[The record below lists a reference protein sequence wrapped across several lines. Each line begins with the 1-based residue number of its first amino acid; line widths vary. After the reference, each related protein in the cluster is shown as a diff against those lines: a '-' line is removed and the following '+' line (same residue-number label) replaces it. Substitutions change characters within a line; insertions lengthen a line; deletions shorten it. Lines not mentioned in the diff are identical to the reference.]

1 MLIIDKIKEI
11 TIQVKSFILFIR
23 NILTPVDYNIKPVST
38 RCNSY
43 YAKSE
48 QLISLEDLCLTLKY
62 DCAEILSNAIRA
74 NAITL
79 LYHHK
84 MAETSNGKRMVIYV
98 FPNFIEYSGEV
109 ILCRHRLYFD
119 KQEVALYLKLLP
131 LSKEYINMFEVP
143 PERTATKDNV
153 QIIMKKVIRWINVP
167 RTLVKPTFSFGDIM
181 LLITTLFI
189 AIPMTFLWRLYAICT
204 TFDSPYHCSRIEG
217 YSSHLPINYT
227 VEEAQKLYEE
237 KFKTIDYKKYNLK
250 EKQFKE
256 LIAFYFDI
264 FNLSNYEIGKIL
276 FSTPSKELP
285 HETIEKY
292 GYRGVVNGR
301 ALYED
306 NKAILNIL
314 KIY

>member
-11 TIQVKSFILFIR
+11 AIQIKSFVLFIR
-23 NILTPVDYNIKPVST
+23 DILTPVDYNIRPVST

-43 YAKSE
+43 YAKPE

-84 MAETSNGKRMVIYV
+84 MVETSNGIRMVIYV
-98 FPNFIEYSGEV
+98 FPNYLEYSGEV

-181 LLITTLFI
+181 LLITTLFL

-204 TFDSPYHCSRIEG
+204 TFDSPYHCLDIEG
-217 YSSHLPINYT
+217 YSSYLPLTYT
-227 VEEAQKLYEE
+227 FEEALTLYEE
-237 KFKTIDYKKYNLK
+237 KFKKINYKKYNLK

-256 LIAFYFDI
+256 LVAFYFDI
-264 FNLSNYEIGKIL
+264 FNLTNHDIGRIL
-276 FSTPSKELP
+276 YSTPSKNLP
-285 HETIEKY
+285 RETLETY
-292 GYRGVVNGR
+292 GYRDVKNGR
-301 ALYED
+301 ALYEE
-306 NKAILNIL
+306 NKGILNIL
-314 KIY
+314 KNC